1 MKFAQDSHD
10 GVKMTDVDRIRLC
23 DWMTKEREKIAA
35 ACTKIGEGNHTSD
48 GNVASRIS
56 ELFIPVLEK
65 LGPFT
70 NHWWCLV
77 ISADPPTVYI
87 IDSLITN
94 PVEERKN
101 AIDKLLIG
109 VDKLLFNGEDE
120 DTWGLLLTWRR
131 TRMDIEI
138 QEDNHSCGVRMLL
151 SIKEFAEGYEG
162 LRIPDIE
169 LARRLLLTQDIL
181 SPYNL
186 ERDRVKL
193 LVNGT
198 TKSENI

>member
-1 MKFAQDSHD
+1 MFSYF
-10 GVKMTDVDRIRLC
+10 
-23 DWMTKEREKIAA
+23 
-35 ACTKIGEGNHTSD
+35 S
-48 GNVASRIS
+48 
-56 ELFIPVLEK
+56 
-65 LGPFT
+65 
-70 NHWWCLV
+70 
-77 ISADPPTVYI
+77 
-87 IDSLITN
+87 
-94 PVEERKN
+94 
-101 AIDKLLIG
+101 
-109 VDKLLFNGEDE
+109 
-120 DTWGLLLTWRR
+120 
-131 TRMDIEI
+131 
-138 QEDNHSCGVRMLL
+138 HSCGVRMLL